1 LASEP
6 ALNHPSSARCGVPRH
21 RPPPVACDC
30 HMHFFAA
37 HYPLAAKARHAERDA
52 SVADYRLLQK
62 RLGLQ
67 RVVVVQPTAYGTDNR
82 CTLDA
87 IAELGLAVARGVAVV
102 GTAATDAELAA
113 LHAGGIRGVRFRMLD
128 KPELPWEMLEV
139 MAARIAPL
147 GWHIQFQMD
156 GRQLHTEEA
165 RLAGLPCPLV
175 IEHGGKFLEP
185 VGLDHPGFRA
195 LARLLD
201 NGRTW
206 VKISGAYMTSK
217 TGAPAYADVGVVQRA
232 LIKHAPERAV
242 WATNW
247 PHPLSTGGSLP
258 DDAALLDRLFEW
270 AGSRAV
276 FERVLV
282 ANPAALYGFSR

>member
-1 LASEP
+1 
-6 ALNHPSSARCGVPRH
+6 
-21 RPPPVACDC
+21 
-30 HMHFFAA
+30 MHFFAA
-37 HYPLAAKARHAERDA
+37 RYPLAANARRAEADA
-52 SVADYRLLQK
+52 TVADYRALQA
-62 RLGLQ
+62 RLGLE
-67 RVVVVQPTAYGTDNR
+67 RVVVVQPTTYGRDNR
-82 CTLDA
+82 CILEA
-87 IAELGLAVARGVAVV
+87 IAELGTAGRGVAVI
-102 GTAATDAELAA
+102 GAEATDAQLAA
-113 LHAGGIRGVRFRMLD
+113 LHAGGIRGVRFRMND

-185 VGLDHPGFRA
+185 VGLDHPGYCA

-217 TGAPAYADVGVVQRA
+217 TGAPAYADVAVVQRA
-232 LIKHAPERAV
+232 LIKQAPERAV

-247 PHPLSTGGSLP
+247 PHPLSSGKSLP

-282 ANPAALYGFSR
+282 ANPAALYGFSH

>member
-1 LASEP
+1 
-6 ALNHPSSARCGVPRH
+6 LNFCAARS
-21 RPPPVACDC
+21 
-30 HMHFFAA
+30 
-37 HYPLAAKARHAERDA
+37 PLAANARRAEPEA
-52 SVADYRLLQK
+52 TVADYRALQS

-67 RVVVVQPTAYGTDNR
+67 RVVVVQPTTYGRDNR

-87 IAELGLAVARGVAVV
+87 IAELGPAARGIAVV
-102 GTAATDAELAA
+102 GAEATDAQLAA
-113 LHAGGIRGVRFRMLD
+113 LHAGGIRGVRFRMND
-128 KPELPWEMLEV
+128 KPELPWEMLDE

-165 RLAGLPCPLV
+165 RLARLPCPLV
-175 IEHGGKFLEP
+175 IEHGGKFLAP

-217 TGAPAYADVGVVQRA
+217 TGAPAYADVAVVQRA
-232 LIKHAPERAV
+232 LIAHAPERAV

-247 PHPLSTGGSLP
+247 PHPLSGGGPMP
-258 DDAALLDRLFEW
+258 DDAAMLDLLFEW
-270 AGSRAV
+270 AGSPTV

-282 ANPAALYGFSR
+282 ANPAALYGFPY

>member
-1 LASEP
+1 
-6 ALNHPSSARCGVPRH
+6 
-21 RPPPVACDC
+21 
-30 HMHFFAA
+30 MHCFAA
-37 HYPLAAKARHAERDA
+37 RYPLAAKARHGERDA
-52 SVADYRLLQK
+52 GVADYRLLQK
-62 RLGLQ
+62 RLGLE

-87 IAELGLAVARGVAVV
+87 IAELGLAAARGVAVV
-102 GTAATDAELAA
+102 GTAATDAALAA

-128 KPELPWEMLEV
+128 RPELPWEMLEV

-156 GRQLHTEEA
+156 GRRLHTEEA
-165 RLAGLPCPLV
+165 RLARLPCPLV

-217 TGAPAYADVGVVQRA
+217 TGAPAYADVAAVQRA
-232 LIKHAPERAV
+232 LIAHAPERAV

-247 PHPLSTGGSLP
+247 PHPLSGGGAMP
-258 DDAALLDRLFEW
+258 DDAAMLDLFFEW
-270 AGSRAV
+270 AGSAAV
-276 FERVLV
+276 AHRIL
-282 ANPAALYGFSR
+282 ADNAAALYGF

>member
-1 LASEP
+1 
-6 ALNHPSSARCGVPRH
+6 
-21 RPPPVACDC
+21 
-30 HMHFFAA
+30 MHFFASR
-37 HYPLAAKARHAERDA
+37 YPLAANARRAEPEA
-52 SVADYRLLQK
+52 TVADYRALQA

-67 RVVVVQPTAYGTDNR
+67 RVVVVQPTTYGKDNR
-82 CTLDA
+82 CALDA
-87 IAELGLAVARGVAVV
+87 IAGLGADARGIAVI
-102 GTAATDAELAA
+102 GADTNDAQLAA
-113 LHAGGIRGVRFRMLD
+113 LHAGGIRGVRFRMND

-139 MAARIAPL
+139 IAARIAPL

-185 VGLDHPGFRA
+185 VDTAHPGFRA

-217 TGAPAYADVGVVQRA
+217 TGAPDYADVAVVQRA
-232 LIKHAPERAV
+232 LTAHAPERCV

-247 PHPLSTGGSLP
+247 PHPLSGGGAMP
-258 DDAALLDRLFEW
+258 DDAAMLDLLFEW
-270 AGSRAV
+270 AGSAAIASRILAD
-276 FERVLV
+276 
-282 ANPAALYGFSR
+282 NPAALYGF